1 MSFSESSKFFLLQLN
16 AMEERIT
23 PLQEEI
29 RNAMA
34 QKEAAQNDSKAAFG
48 EVERWKTR
56 TNQLIEQSHKTDP
69 EEHKRLMWV
78 NRNTIT
84 SLVEDFILT
93 LYSTDT
99 HDNNRQLLKTLWE
112 KEKLLVTSDF
122 SFSHNVFYSIW

>member
-1 MSFSESSKFFLLQLN
+1 
-16 AMEERIT
+16 MEERIK

-69 EEHKRLMWV
+69 EEHKRLM
-78 NRNTIT
+78 
-84 SLVEDFILT
+84 
-93 LYSTDT
+93 
-99 HDNNRQLLKTLWE
+99 
-112 KEKLLVTSDF
+112 
-122 SFSHNVFYSIW
+122 